1 MADDLGFLKVA
12 EWVLAD
18 KDIKAVVVSAGGK
31 TKTCKKV
38 TDLLLNGVERIRQG
52 QSVKKSLTPFFDRV
66 LFDAQKIGVENFI
79 TDELMKI
86 EQEVEKDFSLD
97 FVLSRG
103 EFVYAKMFSKY
114 SGMRFVDSKD
124 LIGFYDDGRLN
135 LGYSEFKINDEYQKR
150 GAFLTGGFYGAYQ
163 NGKIKTFSRG
173 GSDFSGSIIARGLRA
188 SKYLNFT
195 DVDGVYSIPP
205 NLAKSQ
211 ILERVSF
218 DQIRLLGEFGAS
230 VLHPASVLPLY
241 DTGAE
246 IEIKN
251 TFNKNCKGT
260 LVSQNF
266 TGEPFAVAICKN
278 CELLQIKKQN
288 DARETY
294 KKIVESNV
302 EIICSAVSLDVV
314 EICFKE
320 NVNENVEKNV
330 LANYYKKEKVSVMF
344 FLKSDIAK
352 VNVERLKKLKIARMT
367 VDFAYGTFVVIGEGE
382 TLKAVENLTDK

>member
-173 GSDFSGSIIARGLRA
+173 GSDFSGSIIARGIRA

>member
-12 EWVLAD
+12 EWALAD

-173 GSDFSGSIIARGLRA
+173 GSDFSGSIIARGIRA

>member
-86 EQEVEKDFSLD
+86 EQEVERDFSLD

-173 GSDFSGSIIARGLRA
+173 GSDFSGSIIARGIRA

>member
-173 GSDFSGSIIARGLRA
+173 GSDFSGSIIARGIRA

-320 NVNENVEKNV
+320 NANENVEKNV

>member
-12 EWVLAD
+12 EWALAD

-173 GSDFSGSIIARGLRA
+173 GSDFSGSIIARGIRA

-266 TGEPFAVAICKN
+266 SGEPFAVAICKN

-320 NVNENVEKNV
+320 NANENVEKNV